1 MRRLFLVAAVLSAMF
16 VATFGVGTTPRSADA
31 AGGTAYIVHGTQ
43 WTTFK
48 FAVNGLMPNDTLTAW
63 YVQGG
68 SNQQI
73 QISGA
78 FYSGPDG
85 ATGLSFVPYTDF
97 LAPVSNGNYKIYV
110 CDSVNNCV
118 GFDITIGE
126 QAYIFS
132 SSVSTN
138 PCAYTPQFVPS
149 GVMGPVVYFGN
160 TVLPADQAYW
170 QAVACGLPAW
180 SYSWAP
186 SWVTNFSG
194 YWGQNYLGYIDPALL
209 YYNPSV
215 YGAYGNPNQ
224 YYYNNGFYYMPQP
237 MGGVTQPNGLYNPLN
252 PYDMPNGPWI
262 ATLLGR

>member
-16 VATFGVGTTPRSADA
+16 VAAFGAGTTPRSADA

-48 FAVNGLMPNDTLTAW
+48 FQVTGLAGSDTLWVFYTPAGG
-63 YVQGG
+63 YVQT
-68 SNQQI
+68 QVA
-73 QISGA
+73 GA
-78 FYSGPDG
+78 FYTGADG
-85 ATGLSFVPYTDF
+85 STGFSFTPAYDF
-97 LAPVSNGNYKIYV
+97 LAPVSNGQYKIWA
-110 CDSVNNCV
+110 CDSWNMCV

-160 TVLPADQAYW
+160 TVLPADQAFW

-180 SYSWAP
+180 TYGWAP
-186 SWVTNFSG
+186 SWVSNFST
-194 YWGQNYLGYIDPALL
+194 YWGDPSYYGYIDPSL
-209 YYNPSV
+209 YYNPGV
-215 YGAYGNPNQ
+215 YGQLNNP
-224 YYYNNGFYYMPQP
+224 YYNNGFYYIPQP
-237 MGGVTQPNGLYNPLN
+237 MGGVMQPNGLYNPLN
-252 PYDMPNGPWI
+252 PYDQPNGPW
-262 ATLLGR
+262 LPGQFGR